1 MMPNPATTALAN
13 EPVIT
18 LPAALVYG
26 VIAVAGA
33 IACGCWM
40 MATWLLGHG
49 TTTVMAGPWA
59 AAAVVIAGLAG
70 AAVMGP
76 GKPRRVGDWM
86 TRWLASTVVRLLL
99 TPILTFVLYS
109 ATSLEPVALTLAVA
123 VTYLVVLLAEAWFL
137 ARYVA
142 GLSTRQSAAAPQGNG
157 VSAE

>member
-1 MMPNPATTALAN
+1 MNPLPVPNALAN

-18 LPAALVYG
+18 LPASLAFG
-26 VIAVAGA
+26 VIVVSGAVACVA
-33 IACGCWM
+33 WTI
-40 MATWLLGHG
+40 ATWLLGYG
-49 TTTVMAGPWA
+49 STTVLAGPWA
-59 AAAVVIAGLAG
+59 AAAVVVAGLVG
-70 AAVMGP
+70 AAAMGP
-76 GKPRRVGDWM
+76 GKARRVGDWM

-142 GLSTRQSAAAPQGNG
+142 GLSTRQPAAAPQGSG